1 MKKLLFMTSILF
13 TLVFNFAM
21 GADSKGKEITFM
33 VPEWGVP
40 NEKMLDE
47 FYKESGIK
55 VNVETVSW
63 DDIRDKISIAAVGKK
78 AAADVVEVDWS
89 WVGEFKS
96 AGWLEPI
103 NLDKKDIEDI
113 PSISSFTV
121 NNQILAV
128 PYANDFRIGY
138 YNKNIYD
145 KAGLKE
151 PMTWSDVE
159 KQMLTLKEKGILK
172 YPYTLPLNAT
182 EGTTTAFLWLT
193 YLRDGKV
200 FNDDNTLNKEN
211 ALSTLQFIDR
221 AVKNNLINPAN
232 LTSKDSDTYRQLI
245 SGEAAFMVGP
255 TRFIEKAFDSKFS
268 TVVGQIEVIIP
279 PGKDGKAKQTMA
291 LTEAIGISSLSK
303 NKEAAATFVK
313 WYSSKKMQKDFYK
326 ELSIIPTRTTVLEQ
340 LIASDD
346 IKHSGKM
353 KETAALVNSP
363 FPAGVPKYYA
373 EMSDIFCNAINKM
386 ASGTI
391 TPEQAVNEMDLK
403 LKDLIVKNK

>member
-33 VPEWGVP
+33 VPAWGVP

-200 FNDDNTLNKEN
+200 FNDNNTLNKEN

-313 WYSSKKMQKDFYK
+313 WYSS
-326 ELSIIPTRTTVLEQ
+326 
-340 LIASDD
+340 
-346 IKHSGKM
+346 
-353 KETAALVNSP
+353 
-363 FPAGVPKYYA
+363 
-373 EMSDIFCNAINKM
+373 IF
-386 ASGTI
+386 GTH
-391 TPEQAVNEMDLK
+391 A
-403 LKDLIVKNK
+403 